1 MTARI
6 EEQVFVFLAVT
17 KRKIDRFIFSSVAA
31 TSHEEKQPAAC
42 QKPLMN
48 LEQHLQV
55 FGDKALWVA
64 SLF

>member
-1 MTARI
+1 MYI
-6 EEQVFVFLAVT
+6 
-17 KRKIDRFIFSSVAA
+17 SSVAA
-31 TSHEEKQPAAC
+31 TSHEEKQSAAC
-42 QKPLMN
+42 QKPLLN